1 MHLMANQKHP
11 AFMSIINIFILK
23 ISSEGS
29 DYPNLMNIQM
39 AELNPA
45 DPFEEHEVVQPANI
59 KLNMQTCMNQRRVAV
74 LKFPYSDIR
83 TLPIQVLIQ
92 I

>member
-1 MHLMANQKHP
+1 
-11 AFMSIINIFILK
+11 MSILKHFHFFK

-45 DPFEEHEVVQPANI
+45 DPFEEREVVQPANI
-59 KLNMQTCMNQRRVAV
+59 QLNMQTCMNQRRVAV
-74 LKFPYSDIR
+74 LRFPYSDIR

-92 I
+92 IKKLST